1 MVTPFIL
8 HTGADVAEIVLEFS
22 ARTLPAW
29 EATVRLIMGSG
40 VWEVHDTVVRWRI
53 SARD

>member
-8 HTGADVAEIVLEFS
+8 HTGADVAKIVLEFS

-29 EATVRLIMGSG
+29 EVTVSETDYGQWCLGS
-40 VWEVHDTVVRWRI
+40 
-53 SARD
+53 A